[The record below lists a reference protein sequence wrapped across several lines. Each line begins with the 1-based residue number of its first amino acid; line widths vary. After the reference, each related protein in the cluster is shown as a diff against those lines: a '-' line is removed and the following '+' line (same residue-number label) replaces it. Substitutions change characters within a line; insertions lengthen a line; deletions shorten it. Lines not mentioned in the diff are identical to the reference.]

1 MRLFLKLPAQS
12 GDPEPQSSGAM
23 IALVQNMLKDV
34 VNNGMSLEDAFE
46 SFYTQAEVEFQ
57 MAQA

>member
-1 MRLFLKLPAQS
+1 MVT
-12 GDPEPQSSGAM
+12 
-23 IALVQNMLKDV
+23 LVQNMLKDV

-46 SFYTQAEVEFQ
+46 SSYTEAEVEFQ

>member
-1 MRLFLKLPAQS
+1 
-12 GDPEPQSSGAM
+12 M

-46 SFYTQAEVEFQ
+46 SVYTQAEVEFQ

>member
-1 MRLFLKLPAQS
+1 
-12 GDPEPQSSGAM
+12 M

-34 VNNGMSLEDAFE
+34 VDNGISAEDAFD
-46 SFYTQAEVEFQ
+46 SFYDQAMLEFQ

>member
-1 MRLFLKLPAQS
+1 MPARS

-34 VNNGMSLEDAFE
+34 VNSGMSLEDAFE

>member
-23 IALVQNMLKDV
+23 LTLVQNMLKDV
-34 VNNGMSLEDAFE
+34 VNSGMSLEDAFE